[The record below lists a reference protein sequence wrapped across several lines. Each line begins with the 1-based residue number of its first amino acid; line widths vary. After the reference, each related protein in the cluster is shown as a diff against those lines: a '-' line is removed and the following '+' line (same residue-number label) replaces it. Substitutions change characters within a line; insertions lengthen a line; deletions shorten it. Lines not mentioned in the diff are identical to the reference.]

1 MSLTPSNPRVGVG
14 VIITKVKRCFYC
26 AAATCMA
33 PEAWSTPGGHLD
45 FGESPE
51 QCAVR
56 EVKEETGL
64 DIDAVAFRAITN
76 DVFTAEGRHYITIWM
91 EGRYV
96 TGEPILAAPYEASEI
111 GWFPWDALPQPL
123 FLLLATSAGRT
134 LLPTPKPMNNQTGNR
149 ALLANLPGNAA
160 L

>member
-1 MSLTPSNPRVGVG
+1 MATTPAAPRVGVG
-14 VIITKVKRCFYC
+14 VIITRDQQVLLLRRGNVHG
-26 AAATCMA
+26 AGT
-33 PEAWSTPGGHLD
+33 WSTPGGHLD

-51 QCAVR
+51 QCAMR

-64 DIDAVAFRAITN
+64 DIDDVAFRAITN
-76 DVFTAEGRHYITIWM
+76 DVFAAEGRHYITIWM

-123 FLLLATSAGRT
+123 FLPLQHLLDGQRYP
-134 LLPTPKPMNNQTGNR
+134 LPAP
-149 ALLANLPGNAA
+149 
-160 L
+160 

>member
-1 MSLTPSNPRVGVG
+1 MVTPPSAPRVGVG
-14 VIITKVKRCFYC
+14 VIITKDQQVLLLRRRNVHG
-26 AAATCMA
+26 AGT
-33 PEAWSTPGGHLD
+33 WSTPGGHLD

-91 EGRYV
+91 EGRY
-96 TGEPILAAPYEASEI
+96 TGGEPTVAAPEESSEI
-111 GWFPWDALPQPL
+111 GWFSWNGLPQPL
-123 FLLLATSAGRT
+123 FLPLQHLLDGQRY
-134 LLPTPKPMNNQTGNR
+134 PPINQ
-149 ALLANLPGNAA
+149 
-160 L
+160 